1 MKRFG
6 LSANER
12 IKSRKDFEVI
22 FSAGKTIFSS
32 DKKIKAIYFFDDKSE
47 VSGVKIAA
55 AVNKKAG
62 KAVWRNRIKRLI
74 RAIYRQN
81 KKEILEKSLQ
91 KKYLLKIVFSPNTIS
106 EKKNRQVLLEEL
118 KPSVLDVLS
127 KIKRSL

>member
-32 DKKIKAIYFFDDKSE
+32 DKKIKAIFFIDDKSE
-47 VSGVKIAA
+47 ISGVKIAA

-62 KAVWRNRIKRLI
+62 KAVWRNRVKRLI

-91 KKYLLKIVFSPNTIS
+91 KNQMLKIVFSPYSIN
-106 EKKNRQVLLEEL
+106 EKKNKHVFLEEL
-118 KPSVLDVLS
+118 QPAVLEVLS